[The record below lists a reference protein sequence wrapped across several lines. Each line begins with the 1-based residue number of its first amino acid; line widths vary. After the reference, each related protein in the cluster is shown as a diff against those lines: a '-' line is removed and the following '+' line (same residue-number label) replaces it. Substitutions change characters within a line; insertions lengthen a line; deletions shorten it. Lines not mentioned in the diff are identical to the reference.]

1 MYRSLYTADYGCQ
14 QEQQPPSEERLECCV
29 ISYLTVSPFTYD
41 FFLQKLKLADSQL
54 KAKEFAVPQGQRL
67 MNYWDHVVREGKEV
81 TSSPCSEA
89 NRHSDDMP
97 EKQEESY
104 LPKYQSVTEERAAQ
118 KEKLER
124 PQALTKPE
132 KELSYSQCPPAA
144 VQTPGTEGMLLRK
157 QKLAEGWATYQQF
170 ILETCR
176 ARQFKAQENRSM
188 VLGSSILGEECF
200 DCDHR
205 STYKTDFQPLL
216 GARGGYCK
224 ANRTFSHIFTEDE
237 CFNQNYWVSEY
248 EDNYS
253 IFLNRLTRSPQ
264 IPAVGMCSAIKP
276 VPHLPHMLSSQD
288 VIAVDTAQ

>member
-1 MYRSLYTADYGCQ
+1 PVSLGMYRSLYTADYGCQ
-14 QEQQPPSEERLECCV
+14 QEQQPPSEERLE
-29 ISYLTVSPFTYD
+29 
-41 FFLQKLKLADSQL
+41 L

-97 EKQEESY
+97 EKQEGSSSRPESHQQSGKEEQKYFNSILSSAESY

-237 CFNQNYWVSEY
+237 CFNQ
-248 EDNYS
+248 
-253 IFLNRLTRSPQ
+253 
-264 IPAVGMCSAIKP
+264 
-276 VPHLPHMLSSQD
+276 
-288 VIAVDTAQ
+288 